1 MPRYDFVL
9 LRLDIVW
16 LSLDFKNNTRYMSE
30 QLCQPSF
37 IIRHSIKYF
46 RKDVSANFITQET
59 TMFSV
64 RENVKLVKSV
74 RCVNRSF
81 QSCIVILHLANSI
94 KVVIQSARSLTL
106 SVSRQKVNVSP
117 VRLVPDRDAAAVASR
132 DGELVVEVD
141 AAGLWRV
148 R

>member
-1 MPRYDFVL
+1 MR
-9 LRLDIVW
+9 
-16 LSLDFKNNTRYMSE
+16 
-30 QLCQPSF
+30 
-37 IIRHSIKYF
+37 
-46 RKDVSANFITQET
+46 
-59 TMFSV
+59 
-64 RENVKLVKSV
+64 
-74 RCVNRSF
+74 NRSF

-141 AAGLWRV
+141 AAGL
-148 R
+148 

>member
-1 MPRYDFVL
+1 MRKSK
-9 LRLDIVW
+9 
-16 LSLDFKNNTRYMSE
+16 LSVVHFK
-30 QLCQPSF
+30 
-37 IIRHSIKYF
+37 
-46 RKDVSANFITQET
+46 
-59 TMFSV
+59 
-64 RENVKLVKSV
+64 
-74 RCVNRSF
+74 
-81 QSCIVILHLANSI
+81 VILLLANSI

-148 R
+148 RWKNSDAGSNFFIGGLFY